1 MEIDMTGAI
10 DAQTADAIAE
20 AVRDDLIDMGYGDI
34 LDFQWQLLVT
44 FTDEDDD
51 ATDVVSRSNRPENL
65 GDCSRHY
72 RRR

>member
-1 MEIDMTGAI
+1 MEIDMTEAV
-10 DAQTADAIAE
+10 DKQTADAIAE
-20 AVRDDLIDMGYGDI
+20 AIRDDLLDMGYGDI
-34 LDFQWQLLVT
+34 LDFQWQLVVS

-65 GDCSRHY
+65 GDCGRHC